1 MASQKTLRKLTAIL
15 SADVVGYSRLMGA
28 DEEATIETL
37 TAYRK
42 VFRELISEHDD
53 RVVDTDS
60 DIVFADFENVVKA
73 VESAVEV
80 HGHE

>member
-1 MASQKTLRKLTAIL
+1 MAEAKRTLVAIL
-15 SADVVGYSRLMGA
+15 AADAGGFSRLTSD
-28 DEEATIETL
+28 DEHATMDTL

-42 VFRELISEHDD
+42 VFRELISEHDG
-53 RVVDTDS
+53 RVVDADS

>member
-1 MASQKTLRKLTAIL
+1 MAEDKRILVAIL
-15 SADVVGYSRLMGA
+15 AANAGGFSRLMSD
-28 DEEATIETL
+28 DERATMDTL

-42 VFRELISEHDD
+42 VFRELISEHDG
-53 RVVDTDS
+53 RVVDADS

-73 VESAVEV
+73 VESAVEI